1 MRIATWNVNSIK
13 ARLDAVRDWAAADN
27 ADVICLQEI
36 KCEAAQFPA
45 EVFEELGFQCAVV
58 GQKSYNGVALL
69 SRLGLDDV
77 MEGLPGGGDDAQARY
92 VEATVQGVRVGCLYL
107 PNGNP
112 PDDPAKYEYKLAW
125 MERLRD
131 RAAALLAEGAPF
143 VLAGDYNIIPT
154 PDDCW
159 DVAEWADDALYLLR
173 SRQAFRRIAN
183 LGLTD
188 AFRAMHPQATSEYS
202 FWDYQKGRWHRGEGI
217 RIDHLMLSP
226 AAADRLTG
234 AGIDKG
240 PRGKPKAS
248 DHTPVWCDLADGP
261 PRPLL
266 SV

>member
-13 ARLDAVRDWAAADN
+13 ARLDAVRDWVAAGN

-45 EVFEELGFQCAVV
+45 DVFEELGFQCAAV
-58 GQKSYNGVALL
+58 GQKTYNGVALL
-69 SRLGLDDV
+69 SGLGLEDV
-77 MEGLPGGGDDAQARY
+77 MEGLPGGDADEQARY

-125 MERLRD
+125 MDRLRD
-131 RAAALLAEGAPF
+131 RAEALLDEGMPF
-143 VLAGDYNIIPT
+143 VLAGDYNVIPT

-188 AFRAMHPQATSEYS
+188 AFRAVHPLASSEYS

-226 AAADRLTG
+226 AAADRLTD
-234 AGIDKG
+234 AGIDKE

-248 DHTPVWCDLADGP
+248 DHTPVWCDLADAP
-261 PRPLL
+261 PKPLL